1 MKKKFIWNNLQKR
14 KMIGLELIKILKINF
29 INYLWLM
36 YIMLNPSHLSTIIR
50 KIREGA
56 IWNQELFGGVHE
68 LYLSAETLKDK
79 FI

>member
-56 IWNQELFGGVHE
+56 IWN
-68 LYLSAETLKDK
+68 
-79 FI
+79 